1 MSVELPQK
9 IQARRRSAR
18 IAIVA
23 ARYNEKYMTA
33 LLENCLAELKEAYPL
48 EEFPVYRVPG
58 SYEVPVM
65 VKRCI
70 EKPEGGEAPEA
81 VIALGVIL
89 RGSTAH
95 ADLVGH
101 SVANKLLDIAC
112 DTLVPVVNEVL
123 LLDDEQQAFAR
134 CVASTLNRGR
144 EAARVALQML
154 EDIDMQQGAVRRLSA
169 SAAGV
174 LKNVEFNHAET
185 ETQA

>member
-1 MSVELPQK
+1 M
-9 IQARRRSAR
+9 
-18 IAIVA
+18 
-23 ARYNEKYMTA
+23 
-33 LLENCLAELKEAYPL
+33 
-48 EEFPVYRVPG
+48 
-58 SYEVPVM
+58 
-65 VKRCI
+65 
-70 EKPEGGEAPEA
+70 
-81 VIALGVIL
+81 
-89 RGSTAH
+89 
-95 ADLVGH
+95 
-101 SVANKLLDIAC
+101 DIAC